1 MSSNKGHDNLIPLS
15 KRAKEMQ
22 REIQSM
28 GGIARGIKVRQQ
40 KKDQEKLELFAEVLK
55 RRLKAKLPNNTKAQN
70 WEGLVNSL
78 VDEGLKGNI
87 KALELI
93 LRIMGQM
100 PTEQL
105 DLTIKEPRRFV
116 FEVCKKQK

>member
-28 GGIARGIKVRQQ
+28 GGIARGVKLRQQ

-55 RRLKAKLPNNTKAQN
+55 RRLKAKLPNSTKAQN

-100 PTEQL
+100 PTEKL

-116 FEVCKKQK
+116 FELKK

>member
-1 MSSNKGHDNLIPLS
+1 MAANKGYENLIPLP

-22 REIQSM
+22 REIRAM
-28 GGIARGIKVRQQ
+28 GGKARGEKIRQQ
-40 KKDQEKLELFAEVLK
+40 KKDKEHLDLFAEVLK
-55 RRLKAKLPNNTKAQN
+55 RKLKAKLPSKEGVQN

-78 VDEGLKGNI
+78 VDEGLKGNM

-100 PTEQL
+100 PNEQL

-116 FEVCKKQK
+116 FEIKK